1 MKMKNLCNNI
11 YKDLLAKLGELTL
24 QKNVIDKQ
32 IKDIQAQLNLL
43 NGLSPELQKV
53 EKELSEDK

>member
-24 QKNVIDKQ
+24 QKDVIDKQ
-32 IKDIQAQLNLL
+32 VKDIQAQLNLL